1 MFFKELMDLLGDLL
15 DVNGLQ
21 SFLSVGKLLQ
31 SVFHILDMVVQWP
44 CYFLKD
50 VSQFLIVITARL
62 DLLNT
67 ALHFRN
73 NR

>member
-62 DLLNT
+62 DLLN
-67 ALHFRN
+67 AVLHFRN